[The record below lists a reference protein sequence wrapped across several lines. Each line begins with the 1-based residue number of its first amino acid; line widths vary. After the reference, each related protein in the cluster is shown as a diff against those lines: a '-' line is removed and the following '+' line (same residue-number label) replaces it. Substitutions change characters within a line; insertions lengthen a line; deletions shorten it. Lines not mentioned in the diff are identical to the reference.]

1 MLNMQLFANITVT
14 PTFES
19 CNMSELFLEFV
30 ALSPKEANKSVK
42 QRKQNKFVSNEEI
55 KGKWIMFYW
64 KRGSYGVHHK

>member
-1 MLNMQLFANITVT
+1 MLNMQLFANTTVT

-42 QRKQNKFVSNEEI
+42 QNKFVSNEEI
-55 KGKWIMFYW
+55 KGRWIMF
-64 KRGSYGVHHK
+64 